1 MLNRLSVFLLIAL
14 FLFSC
19 DKEKRALKKINGQW
33 EITSYKRTESNG
45 LSFFATVSGNMTFSE
60 VDQYKS
66 PSIFNTNISYS
77 FDTDNGTIQENG
89 SVEMIEKGDF
99 MNVIKL
105 DASNNP
111 TDTIKYRIMTCTNT
125 DLQLEYSDSIGRVN
139 NLIFKKKK

>member
-45 LSFFATVSGNMTFSE
+45 LSFFATVSGNMTFSD

-66 PSIFNTNISYS
+66 PSLFTTNISYS
-77 FDTDNGTIQENG
+77 FDTENGTIQENG

>member
-45 LSFFATVSGNMTFSE
+45 LSFFAIVSGNMTFSE

-66 PSIFNTNISYS
+66 HSLFNTNISYS
-77 FDTDNGTIQENG
+77 FDADNGTIQENG

>member
-1 MLNRLSVFLLIAL
+1 MLNRLSVFILIAL
-14 FLFSC
+14 VLLSC
-19 DKEKRALKKINGQW
+19 DKEKSALKKINGHW

-45 LSFFATVSGNMTFSE
+45 LSFFATVSGNITFSE
-60 VDQYKS
+60 VNQYKS
-66 PSIFNTNISYS
+66 PSLFSTNIAYT
-77 FDTDNGTIQENG
+77 FGTDSGTIQENG
-89 SVEMIEKGDF
+89 SIEMIEKGDF

-111 TDTIKYRIMTCTNT
+111 SDTIKYRIMTCTNT

>member
-45 LSFFATVSGNMTFSE
+45 LSFFATVSGNMTFSD

-66 PSIFNTNISYS
+66 PSLFTTNISYS
-77 FDTDNGTIQENG
+77 FDTENGTIQENG
-89 SVEMIEKGDF
+89 YVEMIEKGDF

>member
-45 LSFFATVSGNMTFSE
+45 LSFFATVSGNMTFSD

-66 PSIFNTNISYS
+66 PSLFSTNISYS
-77 FDTDNGTIQENG
+77 FDTENGTIQENG

>member
-45 LSFFATVSGNMTFSE
+45 LSFFATVSGNITFSE

-66 PSIFNTNISYS
+66 PSLFNTNISYS

-105 DASNNP
+105 DAFNNP

>member
-19 DKEKRALKKINGQW
+19 DKEKSALKKINGQW

>member
-19 DKEKRALKKINGQW
+19 DKEKHALKKINGQW

>member
-1 MLNRLSVFLLIAL
+1 MLNRLWVFVLIVL
-14 FLFSC
+14 FLSSC
-19 DKEKRALKKINGQW
+19 NKEKSATKKINGTW

-45 LSFFATVSGNMTFSE
+45 LSFFATVFGDLTFSE

-66 PSIFNTNISYS
+66 PSLFISNISYS

-89 SVEMIEKGDF
+89 FIEMIEKGDF
-99 MNVIKL
+99 MNVVKL
-105 DASNNP
+105 DALSNP